1 MDDSFCNFVNNLN
14 NEITNNQLNTK
25 PDSVKRKLKL
35 MIVSTHIN
43 QINGYSKVIYNII
56 QVLSKLDWLELT
68 HFGIHKLDN
77 GDIGRKYPSNVKVIE
92 YKASIANPTNGSQP
106 NPFCFQELM
115 QSIRA
120 ETPDIVLLYNDVS
133 VVCAYIEEFRKSFPV
148 RNFKIWTYLD
158 LFYNSCP
165 QMMMDVINRDV
176 ERVFVFTKKWKEFLK
191 SSGITRP
198 VDIMTHA
205 IDPMVFRT
213 IPKELARQNLGL
225 PKEMFLFMSLNRNQP
240 RKRLDLMVMAF
251 VELITRYPLKPI
263 FMLLCVDKG
272 ERGGYQLF
280 DIFAR
285 ELKLK
290 NAPVEQFGNRL
301 MITSNDVGYKDED
314 INLFYNIADAGVS
327 CSEGEG
333 FGLCSFEQMAVG
345 VPQIVPNINGYN
357 EYCNRDN
364 SLLIDPSYRNYIPQ
378 AYNIVTG
385 EAQIVDYMKVAE
397 AMERYVLDESLR
409 KEHGKQAKETVRK
422 YTWDTAVKQFV
433 KRLADAHEEDDD

>member
-1 MDDSFCNFVNNLN
+1 
-14 NEITNNQLNTK
+14 
-25 PDSVKRKLKL
+25 
-35 MIVSTHIN
+35 
-43 QINGYSKVIYNII
+43 
-56 QVLSKLDWLELT
+56 
-68 HFGIHKLDN
+68 
-77 GDIGRKYPSNVKVIE
+77 
-92 YKASIANPTNGSQP
+92 
-106 NPFCFQELM
+106 
-115 QSIRA
+115 
-120 ETPDIVLLYNDVS
+120 
-133 VVCAYIEEFRKSFPV
+133 
-148 RNFKIWTYLD
+148 
-158 LFYNSCP
+158 
-165 QMMMDVINRDV
+165 
-176 ERVFVFTKKWKEFLK
+176 
-191 SSGITRP
+191 
-198 VDIMTHA
+198 
-205 IDPMVFRT
+205 
-213 IPKELARQNLGL
+213 
-225 PKEMFLFMSLNRNQP
+225 
-240 RKRLDLMVMAF
+240 
-251 VELITRYPLKPI
+251 
-263 FMLLCVDKG
+263 MLLCVDKG